1 MEIKKEDIVNA
12 YVNGDE
18 SARNL
23 LRTQFP
29 NINFEKGL
37 GASIPVTER
46 IKTFEDAI
54 DELGKDH
61 PLVQQ
66 WKAFAGLSGN
76 DVDEYNADLCAY
88 YKLRIITAALNEG
101 WQPKFTEDERRW
113 YPWFYL
119 YTEDELAEKDDKWK
133 QSHTMIATDDYD
145 TKYAG
150 FVYAHSG
157 DAPSATYSS
166 VGSRLCYKSEALAD
180 YSSRK
185 FADLWAD
192 FNLIRKWY
200 TAMTQKEKLKEATEK
215 YLEEEGYK
223 PYIEKAFQD
232 GAQWA
237 QEEFI
242 KSQWHDASE
251 EPNAK
256 LDAWL
261 IMQTGKDLYETVK
274 YAGYNKDGGQTW
286 QRQAEKGYIIRWAY
300 LDDILPKKGGEG

>member
-23 LRTQFP
+23 LRTLFP

-76 DVDEYNADLCAY
+76 GFDKDNADLCAY

-101 WQPKFTEDERRW
+101 WQPKFMEEEYRY

-119 YTEDELAEKDDKWK
+119 YTKDECERLDEDEKESCRVVGRSGSYADADGGVAYAYASYASSYSSTHSGARLAFKSRELAE
-133 QSHTMIATDDYD
+133 
-145 TKYAG
+145 YAG
-150 FVYAHSG
+150 EQFI
-157 DAPSATYSS
+157 D
-166 VGSRLCYKSEALAD
+166 
-180 YSSRK
+180 
-185 FADLWAD
+185 FWAD
-192 FNLIRKWY
+192 FL
-200 TAMTQKEKLKEATEK
+200 
-215 YLEEEGYK
+215 
-223 PYIEKAFQD
+223 
-232 GAQWA
+232 
-237 QEEFI
+237 
-242 KSQWHDASE
+242 
-251 EPNAK
+251 
-256 LDAWL
+256 
-261 IMQTGKDLYETVK
+261 V
-274 YAGYNKDGGQTW
+274 
-286 QRQAEKGYIIRWAY
+286 
-300 LDDILPKKGGEG
+300 